1 MKPRYLL
8 PLFCVLLL
16 VMGCQDKKSKL
27 AHPNNFEQHDVL
39 QDTMPEVVNKDS
51 AFISSDAT
59 AVPYFPGGLV
69 ALRSFIAKQLHYPRA
84 ARLMKKEGRVIVS
97 AQVDAQGNLSDLRI
111 LMSDDPVFDDEA
123 LRLVKMMPRF
133 VTEKHQ
139 KAIAGSVEIPVMF
152 RLK

>member
-1 MKPRYLL
+1 
-8 PLFCVLLL
+8 
-16 VMGCQDKKSKL
+16 
-27 AHPNNFEQHDVL
+27 
-39 QDTMPEVVNKDS
+39 MPEVVNKDS